1 MFDNNYLN
9 ALVLIAGL
17 VVGFL
22 GAHLIIRLIK
32 HRLHEKKDAGWIQT
46 LTRITRP
53 LTFLAALLVLL
64 SIQPLMDT
72 GKKLPFDLQHL
83 YTLLTIFLVTW
94 LIINAIRSIRSILLR
109 RYNLDTKDNLKAR
122 KMHTQLRVF
131 ERILIAMV
139 LVIAIGIALMSFD
152 KIHKLGVSLLA
163 SAGIAGIIIGFAA
176 QKSIGL
182 ILAGFQIAI
191 TQPIRLEDVVIVE
204 NEWGWIEE
212 ITLTYVVVRIWDKR
226 RLILPITYFIEKPFQ
241 NWTRTTA
248 EILGTVFIYVD
259 YRFPV
264 DKMRE
269 ALTEILEDTDLW
281 DGQVNVLQVT
291 GANERTLELRALVSA
306 VDSPTAWDL
315 RVLVREKLVEFV
327 QKNYPEYLP
336 QTRVLFPEQTNNP
349 EQVQTEHREEKS

>member
-9 ALVLIAGL
+9 ALVLVAGL
-17 VVGFL
+17 VVGFF
-22 GAHLIIRLIK
+22 GAHLIIRLVK
-32 HRLHEKKDAGWIQT
+32 RQLNEKKDAGWIQT

-64 SIQPLMDT
+64 SIQPLMDI

-83 YTLLTIFLVTW
+83 YTLLTIFLITW

-131 ERILIAMV
+131 ERLLIAIV

-191 TQPIRLEDVVIVE
+191 TQPIRLDDVVIVE
-204 NEWGWIEE
+204 GEWGWIEE

-226 RLILPITYFIEKPFQ
+226 RLIVPINYFIEKPFQ

-264 DKMRE
+264 EEMRK
-269 ALTEILEDTDLW
+269 ALTEILEKTELW
-281 DGQVNVLQVT
+281 DGKVNVLQVT
-291 GANERTLELRALVSA
+291 DAKESTLELRALVSA
-306 VDSPTAWDL
+306 VDSSTAWDL

-336 QTRVLFPEQTNNP
+336 QTRVLFPGKEKNDATG
-349 EQVQTEHREEKS
+349 ETEPKS